1 MFPACAD
8 VILILA
14 YLLVELKEK
23 LAFLK
28 REYSKTLARLQ
39 RAQRAEKIKH
49 SIKKTV
55 EEQDCLSQQELS
67 LQLNHS
73 EPKNKICVYDK
84 LHIKTHL

>member
-1 MFPACAD
+1 MDEPPGKPLSC
-8 VILILA
+8 
-14 YLLVELKEK
+14 EEKEKLKEK

-55 EEQDCLSQQELS
+55 EEQDCLSQQDLS
-67 LQLNHS
+67 
-73 EPKNKICVYDK
+73 P
-84 LHIKTHL
+84 